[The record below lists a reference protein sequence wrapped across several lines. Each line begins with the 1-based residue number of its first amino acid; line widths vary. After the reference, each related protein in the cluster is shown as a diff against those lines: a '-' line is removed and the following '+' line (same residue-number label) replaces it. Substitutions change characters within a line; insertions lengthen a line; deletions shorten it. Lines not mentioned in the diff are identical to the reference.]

1 MLRAGIVGLP
11 NVGKS
16 TLFNALTATKNAQSA
31 NYPFCTIEPNVG
43 VVTVPDERLQILC
56 NLCKAKEIIPT
67 VIEFVDIAGLVKGAS
82 NGEGL
87 GNQFLHNI
95 REVDAII
102 QVVRCF
108 DDENTIHVS
117 GKVNPIDDIETI
129 NTELALA
136 DLSTVEKRAA
146 RIAKQ
151 AKGGDKDAVLEDK
164 VLKKLTELLSDCKF
178 INVNEHFD
186 DVSKDALNIAKK
198 NVNRHQLSA
207 RVSCVQADALAP
219 APGFLGK
226 FDLIVSNPPYIPTV
240 EMAEVDGSVKDYEPH
255 LALDGG
261 KDGLDFYRSIVKNYS
276 SALKPGGY
284 MCFEFGMGQ
293 GDDVCQILKDHGY
306 TILERVE
313 DFNNRERAV
322 LAQLGRKED

>member
-1 MLRAGIVGLP
+1 MVKKYSQLYLDARRCLMQQEP
-11 NVGKS
+11 EH
-16 TLFNALTATKNAQSA
+16 TASLLA
-31 NYPFCTIEPNVG
+31 
-43 VVTVPDERLQILC
+43 RHLLC
-56 NLCKAKEIIPT
+56 Y
-67 VIEFVDIAGLVKGAS
+67 
-82 NGEGL
+82 
-87 GNQFLHNI
+87 
-95 REVDAII
+95 
-102 QVVRCF
+102 
-108 DDENTIHVS
+108 VS
-117 GKVNPIDDIETI
+117 GKTHEQIVADREMYASQQVCDAMESAVNRLLDGEPLAYILGEWTFYGMNLYIDRNVLIPRDDTCAV
-129 NTELALA
+129 TQLAIKRGLFLEQDPRILDLCTGSGCIGLA
-136 DLSTVEKRAA
+136 VAQRV
-146 RIAKQ
+146 
-151 AKGGDKDAVLEDK
+151 KDARVTLA
-164 VLKKLTELLSDCKF
+164 
-178 INVNEHFD
+178 

-240 EMAEVDGSVKDYEPH
+240 EMAELDGSVKDYEPH